1 MTRIAAV
8 LLLCVQLAA
17 CVVAAPGLLRVSPAS
32 LGERSVQQLVSISVG
47 EQTRSFDAVVEVADG
62 RLRLIAH
69 NLGIRLLSLDY
80 DGERLLVGDNRLP
93 PDLPPQRILND
104 LLLVMTETSA
114 LRAAL
119 PAGQTL
125 LEGRD
130 EQGAWRRVMAGERLL
145 SEIRYQGA
153 DRWQGDAS
161 LRHTDAP
168 YRLDIRSEPL
178 P

>member
-1 MTRIAAV
+1 MKRLYA
-8 LLLCVQLAA
+8 LLLGALLVA
-17 CVVAAPGLLRVSPAS
+17 CVATPPALLRVSPAS
-32 LGERSVQQLVSISVG
+32 LGERTAQQLVSISVG
-47 EQTRSFDAVVEVADG
+47 EQTRSFDSVVEVSEG

-80 DGERLLVGDNRLP
+80 DGERLVVGDNRLP
-93 PDLPPQRILND
+93 PDLPPERILND
-104 LLLVMTETSA
+104 LLLALADTEP

-125 LEGRD
+125 QEGGD
-130 EQGAWRRVMAGERLL
+130 AQGPWRRVMAGQRVL

-153 DRWQGDAS
+153 DRWQGELS

-168 YRLDIRSEPL
+168 YRLDIRSELL